1 MSWKLAVI
9 GTALVLSGSSLMGCV
24 ERRMVVRSDP
34 DGAQLLLELD
44 EIEGRTP
51 VEIPFEF
58 GGLRNVTLIKP
69 GFKVLET
76 TAELE
81 DRWFAYFPLDFFAE
95 VLWPGTI
102 EDVQE
107 FDFTLEA
114 YEDYDESQDADNKRR
129 IAELRERAEA
139 HRRGGSRG
147 PDAEQADAEQTG
159 TKHADGAQRDAGQPS
174 TGPAPATG
182 APLPRPVE
190 PRPDAPPPPPPPP
203 RVGK

>member
-1 MSWKLAVI
+1 MSWKLAAI

-58 GGLRNVTLIKP
+58 GGVRNVTLIKP

-76 TAELE
+76 TADLE
-81 DRWFAYFPLDFFAE
+81 ERWFAYFPLDFFAE

-139 HRRGGSRG
+139 HRRGGARG
-147 PDAEQADAEQTG
+147 PDAGQTG
-159 TKHADGAQRDAGQPS
+159 TEQAGGAQRAKGQPS

-182 APLPRPVE
+182 APLPPPLQR
-190 PRPDAPPPPPPPP
+190 RPDAPPPAPPP